1 MATATATSKLTIN
14 AAKLQTALQHSFRP
28 LRRRRLGH
36 IGPNHYSNE
45 LDKWGRKKSH
55 GAAPSL
61 AAGGRRIPAPRA
73 SLILGHGGNGSNDGS
88 GYGGSVQ
95 RRNGDGATLTNFNG
109 SAAASSSNGKT
120 LLNGSRHGSANGTN
134 GKSDYHHR
142 IALRDKN
149 LINGPTF
156 LNGQINNINNN
167 NNDHDD
173 ATSPNEER
181 SHQKSDY
188 PSSGYASDLVNGTN
202 GKSDYH
208 HRIALRDKNL
218 INGPTFLNGQIHNI
232 DIDHDD
238 ATSPNE
244 EATHRKSDYPSS
256 GYASDLVVVLDMD
269 ECLIH
274 SQFLSDQIHD
284 KYRQAEERPAGH
296 APFQHAEEAE
306 AIIATTCENFK
317 ISLPDGDLVHVN
329 KRPNLD
335 LFLREITAKFETYIF
350 TAAMEVYAAP
360 VLNRLDPAGT
370 MFKGIFYR
378 DSCVYDADLNVYSKD
393 LCQVL
398 QQRKKMLI
406 NASSSDSHDEYDNRE
421 QLLRDD
427 KHSDFD
433 RWNCDERRVVLVDNN
448 PLSFLPNPSN
458 GILVSSFYDDP
469 KDDTLEAVMELL
481 NELDETEDVRPVLEE
496 RFGLKDALKDVMK
509 ESLGW

>member
-73 SLILGHGGNGSNDGS
+73 SLILGHGGNGSNGGS

-120 LLNGSRHGSANGTN
+120 LLNGSRHGSA
-134 GKSDYHHR
+134 
-142 IALRDKN
+142 
-149 LINGPTF
+149 
-156 LNGQINNINNN
+156 
-167 NNDHDD
+167 
-173 ATSPNEER
+173 
-181 SHQKSDY
+181 
-188 PSSGYASDLVNGTN
+188 NGTN

-509 ESLGW
+509 ESLGWR

>member
-73 SLILGHGGNGSNDGS
+73 SLILGHGGNGSNGGS

-181 SHQKSDY
+181 SHQ
-188 PSSGYASDLVNGTN
+188 
-202 GKSDYH
+202 
-208 HRIALRDKNL
+208 
-218 INGPTFLNGQIHNI
+218 
-232 DIDHDD
+232 
-238 ATSPNE
+238 
-244 EATHRKSDYPSS
+244 KSDYPSS